1 MARSCPL
8 PFASTSLTEH
18 LLRGA
23 FGLAGILCALKLGSS
38 KPIVSVALVLGS
50 FVALRGCPMC
60 WVTGLFGTLQQKLSR
75 QNV

>member
-1 MARSCPL
+1 MAQSCPL

-23 FGLAGILCALKLGSS
+23 LGLAGILFALELGNS

-50 FVALRGCPMC
+50 LVALRGCPMC
-60 WVTGLFGTLQQKLSR
+60 WVAGLFGTLQQKFSR
-75 QNV
+75 